1 LLDDT
6 TALDAL
12 IVGIE
17 TQNIFLAKKK
27 TWTRKI
33 VLVTNGESPI
43 EMEDWEAVSKKMN
56 ALDASLT
63 IMYVPLHCS
72 AYHP

>member
-1 LLDDT
+1 MLDDT

-63 IMYVPLHCS
+63 IMYVPLLCF